1 MLVAQ
6 ELRLEIVMK
15 QSLCGRS
22 WCGALRQAFVALAL
36 SVGVAA
42 GAQTQQAS
50 PIEAQARALKKAHA
64 AVVGVQSQA
73 VPDARSAATLGL
85 QRRGSGVVIDADGLV
100 LTIGYLILEAD
111 HVELLLEGAR
121 IVPAKVVAYDV
132 ATGFGLLQSLAPLK
146 LEPVSLGDAGALAAD
161 EPLMIASGG
170 DDGDVSM
177 ARMVSRRAFS
187 GYWEYHIDGALFT
200 SPPRPDHSG
209 AALINGNGELVG
221 IGSLMVA
228 DALGDGRPAL
238 PGNMFVPVDLLK
250 PVLGE
255 LRERGSSRQ
264 SARAWIGLNCVEH
277 QGEVRVVR
285 VNDDSPADVAG
296 VLPGDRIVRIDSAPV
311 VALKSFYQALWSGG
325 APERE
330 VRLEV
335 QRDGQA
341 KELKVQAVDRAKTLR
356 RAGGI

>member
-1 MLVAQ
+1 MLIATALPLPEMIMKLSSSMRAPRALVGMALVACAAVASGQQ
-6 ELRLEIVMK
+6 EPSEVE
-15 QSLCGRS
+15 Q
-22 WCGALRQAFVALAL
+22 
-36 SVGVAA
+36 
-42 GAQTQQAS
+42 
-50 PIEAQARALKKAHA
+50 QARALSKAHA
-64 AVVGVQSQA
+64 AVVGVQAQA
-73 VPDARSAATLGL
+73 VPNARSAATLGM

-111 HVELLLEGAR
+111 HVELLLEGER
-121 IVPAKVVAYDV
+121 VVPAKVVAYDV
-132 ATGFGLLQSLAPLK
+132 ATGFGLLQPLTPLK
-146 LEPVSLGDAGALAAD
+146 VEPVSLGNAGALSGD

-209 AALINGNGELVG
+209 AALINRRGELVG

-228 DALGDGRPAL
+228 DALGNGRDSL

-250 PVLGE
+250 PVLAE
-255 LRERGSSRQ
+255 MRERGSSRR
-264 SARAWIGLNCVEH
+264 SARAWIGLNCVE
-277 QGEVRVVR
+277 QRGEVRVVR
-285 VNDDSPADVAG
+285 VNADSPAEVAG
-296 VLPGDRIVRIDSAPV
+296 IQPGDRIVRIDGAPV
-311 VALKSFYQALWSGG
+311 VALRSFYEALWSGG

-341 KELKVQAVDRAKTLR
+341 TELRVQAVDRMKTLR